1 MKNDCLKLLF
11 TMLLALAGVAAS
23 AAEYDFETDGI
34 YYNILSEDDMT
45 VEVTASP
52 SIYGYEGSI
61 TVPPTVECDGKTYAV
76 TAVGSVSFYG
86 NSVDTIVMPSVTEV
100 GLSAFVNC
108 YSLRHVSMP
117 SVTTVGDYAFYGCR
131 ALSSIE
137 MQSVERVGNGAFDYC
152 EMLTSVDLRSVTEI
166 GWDGFYSCSSLT
178 SLDLPATVTAIGD
191 EAFARC
197 SSLDTVRCHWTEP
210 LACRPAFEPAVLDS
224 ATLYVP
230 AGTKAAYEATAPW
243 GGFKNIVE
251 KNYSSITSTQ
261 SSAPSVTVI
270 DGTIVIEGETDMAQ
284 PVEVY
289 STGGQ
294 CVHRGAGTRIEG
306 LPHGVY
312 VVKVGQGTAK
322 VVL

>member
-1 MKNDCLKLLF
+1 MKYTEESDKVSYSLGLSIASNLIASGVRTINTPAFIDAIETAYAGKQPEISPDEANKILQGFFQKLQNER
-11 TMLLALAGVAAS
+11 GS
-23 AAEYDFETDGI
+23 AAKKAGEKFLADNKQQPG
-34 YYNILSEDDMT
+34 
-45 VEVTASP
+45 VVTLP
-52 SIYGYEGSI
+52 SGLQYKIISQGSGA
-61 TVPPTVECDGKTYAV
+61 VPK
-76 TAVGSVSFYG
+76 
-86 NSVDTIVMPSVTEV
+86 
-100 GLSAFVNC
+100 
-108 YSLRHVSMP
+108 
-117 SVTTVGDYAFYGCR
+117 
-131 ALSSIE
+131 
-137 MQSVERVGNGAFDYC
+137 
-152 EMLTSVDLRSVTEI
+152 
-166 GWDGFYSCSSLT
+166 
-178 SLDLPATVTAIGD
+178 AT
-191 EAFARC
+191 
-197 SSLDTVRCHWTEP
+197 DTVRCHWTEP

>member
-1 MKNDCLKLLF
+1 MKNNCLKLLF
-11 TMLLALAGVAAS
+11 ATLFAFVGMAAGAAD
-23 AAEYDFETDGI
+23 YDFEVDGI
-34 YYNILSEDDMT
+34 YYNILSEDDLT
-45 VEVTASP
+45 AEVTASP
-52 SIYGYEGSI
+52 NFYGYEGSI
-61 TVPPTVECDGKTYAV
+61 VVPQSVEHGGKTYAV

-86 NSVDTIVMPSVTEV
+86 NSVDTIEMPYVTEV

-108 YSLRHVSMP
+108 YSLRSVSMP
-117 SVTTVGDYAFYGCR
+117 SVTVLGDYAFYGCR
-131 ALSSIE
+131 GLSSID
-137 MQSVERVGNGAFDYC
+137 MQSVEQVGNGAFDYC
-152 EMLTSVDLRSVTEI
+152 EMLTSVDLQSVTVI

-178 SLDLPATVTAIGD
+178 SLDLPATLTAIGD

-197 SSLDTVRCHWTEP
+197 TSLDTVRCHWTEP

-224 ATLYVP
+224 AMLCVP

-251 KNYSSITSTQ
+251 EGRSSIASTQ
-261 SSAPSVTVI
+261 SSVSTVTVI
-270 DGTIVIEGETDMAQ
+270 DGAIVIDGETDMAQ